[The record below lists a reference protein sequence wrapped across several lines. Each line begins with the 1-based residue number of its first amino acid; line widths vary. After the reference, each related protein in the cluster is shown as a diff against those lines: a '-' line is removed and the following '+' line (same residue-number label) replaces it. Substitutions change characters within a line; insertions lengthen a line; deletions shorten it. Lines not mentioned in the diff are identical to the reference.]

1 MASNTGGVTRSRS
14 VRTYPDPSTPM
25 SSADR
30 YMEGG
35 INNPSMDIGG
45 NISPPS
51 LVDQNSTIPGIANAN
66 DLMNI
71 AGKTTQSYEI
81 SPSPKIDDDDTD
93 NQGYTDEL
101 AQRKAGAALDATAGV
116 LKAIGGVINANSK
129 YSSVIS
135 QNNFNIQQAQTQ
147 ALQLAS
153 VTHSR
158 MLKEQTN
165 GKARGQDALIA
176 AVAQG
181 QSAGGDLAQTAVSNE
196 DVYAA
201 ENMMN
206 LEINSMRQ
214 VFGLES
220 QQRQLQASRQYRRN

>member
-1 MASNTGGVTRSRS
+1 M
-14 VRTYPDPSTPM
+14 
-25 SSADR
+25 R
-30 YMEGG
+30 YHL
-35 INNPSMDIGG
+35 PRR
-45 NISPPS
+45 
-51 LVDQNSTIPGIANAN
+51 
-66 DLMNI
+66 
-71 AGKTTQSYEI
+71 Y
-81 SPSPKIDDDDTD
+81 DDDDTD